1 MLCRPAPAS
10 RPAAHRAALSALMA
24 VALSGAAIASPAVT
38 LGAPTSP
45 PIGWVQFCHDQPAE
59 CAAPTS
65 PDRMRLTGSA
75 FADLIR
81 VNTHVNTTIEPIAD
95 IDAHGVI
102 EHWSYPTT
110 GKGDCEDYVLL
121 KKALLVRIGW
131 PPGALLVT
139 VVRDRAGDGHAVLLA
154 RTDRGDYVLDN
165 QEPDIRLWRDTGYRF
180 IKSQSPAHPNQWV
193 TLGPGLAPPLVS
205 SR

>member
-1 MLCRPAPAS
+1 
-10 RPAAHRAALSALMA
+10 MA
-24 VALSGAAIASPAVT
+24 VAVIGQATTGTAMASGPLP
-38 LGAPTSP
+38 LGPVTSP
-45 PIGWVQFCHDQPAE
+45 PIGWVQFCLDNPAE
-59 CAAPTS
+59 CATPTA

-75 FADLIR
+75 YADLLRI
-81 VNTHVNTTIEPIAD
+81 NTHVNTTIEPVSD
-95 IDAHGVI
+95 IEAHGVI

-110 GKGDCEDYVLL
+110 GKGDCEDYALL

-139 VVRDRAGDGHAVLLA
+139 VVRDRDGDGHAVLLA

-165 QEPDIRLWRDTGYRF
+165 QDPDVRLWRETGYRF
-180 IKSQSPAHPNQWV
+180 IKGQSPSHPNVWV
-193 TLGPGLAPPLVS
+193 TLGPGTAPPLVS